1 MKWTIVTIFWTDGI
15 ENSDRERNVK
25 FSIEKMNTLVNYLT
39 NHGCDV
45 EYLIYDFS
53 PNKIISNSI
62 HLPYPLSVYKRS
74 EKINVVLNKIDSDFF
89 SIIDA
94 DCFFDEV
101 NYDDIIKLYMELDE
115 DSVYNFDWKKI
126 RNKDYIDF
134 ENKILLNKDEW
145 NYAMGNGMVGGLGAF
160 FIVPTKKIKNIGG
173 FDETIETWGGEDG
186 EALDRL
192 LRICKRVPI
201 KHFSPYH
208 LPHFIDWGN
217 KLYYNK

>member
-1 MKWTIVTIFWTDGI
+1 MKWTIVTIFWTDGK

-25 FSIEKMNTLVNYLT
+25 FSIEKMNELVNYLT

-53 PNKIISNSI
+53 HDKIISNSI

-74 EKINVVLNKIDSDFF
+74 EKINLVLNKIDSDFF

-94 DCFFDEV
+94 DCFFDEI
-101 NYDDIIKLYMELDE
+101 NYDDILKLYMELDE

-126 RNKDYIDF
+126 RNKIYIDF
-134 ENKILLNKDEW
+134 ENRLLLNKDEW
-145 NYAMGNGMVGGLGAF
+145 DYAMGNGTVGGLGAF
-160 FIVPTKKIKNIGG
+160 FIVPTKKIKDIGG

-186 EALDRL
+186 EVLDRL
-192 LRICKRVPI
+192 LRITKRVPI

-208 LPHFIDWGN
+208 LPHFTDWGN
-217 KLYYNK
+217 KLYYNR